1 MPTEK
6 LTKVGNLLSSWT
18 AILILCFTILSGV
31 FGLIYTINSNSSEIE
46 NLKLTIKDNNTLIS
60 REFEVYSSRSDKRYN
75 RAMLESDKIFKY
87 LDKIENRQYELTKE
101 IYYLKGQK
109 ND

>member
-1 MPTEK
+1 
-6 LTKVGNLLSSWT
+6 
-18 AILILCFTILSGV
+18 
-31 FGLIYTINSNSSEIE
+31 
-46 NLKLTIKDNNTLIS
+46 
-60 REFEVYSSRSDKRYN
+60 VYSSRSDKRYK